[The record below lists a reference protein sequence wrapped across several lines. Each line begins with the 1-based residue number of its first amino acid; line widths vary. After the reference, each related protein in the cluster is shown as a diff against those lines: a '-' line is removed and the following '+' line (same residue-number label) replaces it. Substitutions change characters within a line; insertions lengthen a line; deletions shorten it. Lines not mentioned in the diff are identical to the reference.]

1 MIRASSGRPD
11 GEATVPDASTPSAL
25 PPPPSVP
32 TSASKTSSSKATAA
46 AAGGT
51 AAGGAPAIRRIVL
64 AFSGGLDTSFCAVW
78 LRETTGAEVSTV
90 CVDTGGFSADDLRA
104 VEARARSLGIA
115 DHRTV
120 DAMRPVYDRFVS
132 YLIKGNSLRGGVY
145 PMSVGAERVVQAE
158 EVVRVARE
166 VGAQAVAHGSTG
178 AGNDQVRFDVAI
190 RALDPTLSIL
200 APIRDLNW
208 SREQESAWLRE
219 RGHDVPAR
227 TVAYSVNVGLFG
239 TTIGGR
245 ETHDPWAVPPD
256 DVWPATVPPTQAAAE
271 PEEVVVGFERGLPT
285 SLDGRPLDGISIV
298 RRLNER
304 ARPHGVG
311 RGIHVGDTILGL
323 KGRLAFEAPGPL
335 ILVRA
340 HRELEKLVQTKWQAF
355 WREVVGSFY
364 GSHLHEG
371 LYYDPVMRDLE
382 AFLDSANRDV
392 TGEARVRLYRGS
404 YDVVGT
410 RSPRSLFDR
419 SVATYGEGASG
430 WTGAE
435 AAGFAK
441 LYGVPSMLAAA
452 RDRRVSS

>member
-1 MIRASSGRPD
+1 
-11 GEATVPDASTPSAL
+11 VPDASTPS
-25 PPPPSVP
+25 VP
-32 TSASKTSSSKATAA
+32 TPPTSPEASSPGAANADPRRPSA
-46 AAGGT
+46 
-51 AAGGAPAIRRIVL
+51 AIRRIVL

-78 LRETTGAEVSTV
+78 LRETTGAEVLTV
-90 CVDTGGFSADDLRA
+90 CIDTGGFTDEELRA
-104 VEARARSLGIA
+104 VEERARALGIA
-115 DHRTV
+115 DHRTI
-120 DAMRPVYDRFVS
+120 DAKRPVYDRFVS

-190 RALDPTLSIL
+190 RALDPTLAIL
-200 APIRDLNW
+200 TPIRDLNW
-208 SREQESAWLRE
+208 SREQETAWLRE
-219 RGHDVPAR
+219 RGHDVPAK

-245 ETHDPWAVPPD
+245 ETHDTWAAPPD
-256 DVWPATVPPTQAAAE
+256 DVYPATVPPTKATAP
-271 PEEVVVGFERGLPT
+271 PEEIVLGFDRGLPA
-285 SLDGRPLDGISIV
+285 SLDGQATDGIALV
-298 RRLNER
+298 RALNER

-392 TGEARVRLYRGS
+392 TGEVRMRLYRGS

-410 RSPRSLFDR
+410 RSPRTLFDR

-441 LYGVPSMLAAA
+441 VYGVPSMLAAA
-452 RDRRVSS
+452 RDRRAP